1 MAQVTFL
8 GTGSALSGPEREN
21 TFMLVQGKETN
32 LLIDCAGGPT
42 QRLAAIGISPAAVD
56 HIILTHNHPDHIYGL
71 PLLLLNSWM
80 AGRRTPI
87 HLYGLQATMR
97 SARALLRALDMHEL
111 PNFFKIKYHPVVPNS
126 ITSLPPI
133 GEFDVKVVTAIHFV
147 PTMALR
153 VTERATGKS
162 MAYSADTS
170 PHPNIVEIARD
181 VDCLIHEATML
192 DVSGQ
197 GHSSAV
203 EAGRQAAAAHAHEL
217 VLLHVPPD
225 VKPSKWRAAAKTAFP
240 GKVIVA
246 NDFDSVEF

>member
-1 MAQVTFL
+1 RGRRLDQSLCVPGSSTAHRRRDCRGEHHAAPGALFLWRVKGMAQVTFL

-133 GEFDVKVVTAIHFV
+133 GEFDVKV
-147 PTMALR
+147 
-153 VTERATGKS
+153 
-162 MAYSADTS
+162 
-170 PHPNIVEIARD
+170 
-181 VDCLIHEATML
+181 
-192 DVSGQ
+192 
-197 GHSSAV
+197 
-203 EAGRQAAAAHAHEL
+203 
-217 VLLHVPPD
+217 
-225 VKPSKWRAAAKTAFP
+225 
-240 GKVIVA
+240 
-246 NDFDSVEF
+246 